1 MIRKYKRALISL
13 SFISVLA
20 GAFLAGWSWQGSLC
34 DTVVL
39 ENALLA
45 ERSKNKQLAADL
57 KREREFRSML
67 EDIAATRSEERDA
80 AANAAQTLEQELKDA
95 RNQNTPFSKCL
106 DVPLPGSIIER
117 LPVRKKP
124 KIPP

>member
-1 MIRKYKRALISL
+1 MIKKYIRALISL

-20 GAFLAGWSWQGSLC
+20 GAFWAGWSWQGSLC

-39 ENALLA
+39 ENALVV

-80 AANAAQTLEQELKDA
+80 AAHTAKTLEQELKDA
-95 RNQNTPFSKCL
+95 RNQDTPFSKCL

-117 LPVRKKP
+117 LPINKKP

>member
-1 MIRKYKRALISL
+1 FSPNLSLDEPVFLKNAQLTKRRKKKR
-13 SFISVLA
+13 
-20 GAFLAGWSWQGSLC
+20 
-34 DTVVL
+34 
-39 ENALLA
+39 
-45 ERSKNKQLAADL
+45 LAADW
-57 KREREFRSML
+57 KRERDFRSML

>member
-1 MIRKYKRALISL
+1 MIKKYIRALISL

-20 GAFLAGWSWQGSLC
+20 GAFWAGWSWKGSLC

-39 ENALLA
+39 EKALVA
-45 ERSKNKQLAADL
+45 ERSKNKQLAPDL
-57 KREREFRSML
+57 KREREFRSMI
-67 EDIAATRSEERDA
+67 EDVAATRREERDA
-80 AANAAQTLEQELKDA
+80 AAHAATPLEQAVKAA
-95 RNQNTPFSKCL
+95 RIQDTPFSKCF

-117 LPVRKKP
+117 LPINKKP

>member
-1 MIRKYKRALISL
+1 MIKKYKRALISL

-34 DTVVL
+34 ETVVL
-39 ENALLA
+39 ENALVA

-57 KREREFRSML
+57 KREREFRAML

-80 AANAAQTLEQELKDA
+80 AAHAAKTLEQELKDA

-117 LPVRKKP
+117 LSELKEDR
-124 KIPP
+124 IPH